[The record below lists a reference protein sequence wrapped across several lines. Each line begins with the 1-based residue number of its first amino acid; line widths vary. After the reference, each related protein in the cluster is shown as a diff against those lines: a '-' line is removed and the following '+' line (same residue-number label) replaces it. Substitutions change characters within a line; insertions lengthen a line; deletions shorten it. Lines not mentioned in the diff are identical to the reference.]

1 MEILGIPELL
11 LDKERELRNTDTD
24 LQNLAAIALKNRKE
38 IKTIMGIGLAKNS
51 SPILILRRF
60 LAKIDCSLNY
70 LRSESYHKG
79 KKRLRIY
86 QINLTQDL
94 RQQVFSYWIEQDKM
108 RPGSSLFWEDHLN
121 LYKTKLDGNKP
132 DYLQLS
138 LGL

>member
-38 IKTIMGIGLAKNS
+38 IKTIIGIGLAKNS

-60 LAKIDCSLNY
+60 LAKIDYSLNY

-86 QINLTQDL
+86 QINLPQDL

-121 LYKTKLDGNKP
+121 SYKTKLDDNKP

>member
-24 LQNLAAIALKNRKE
+24 LQHLAAIALKNRKE

-51 SPILILRRF
+51 SPILIVRRF
-60 LAKIDCSLNY
+60 LTKIDCSLNY

-86 QINLTQDL
+86 QISLSQDP

-121 LYKTKLDGNKP
+121 SYKPKLDDNKR